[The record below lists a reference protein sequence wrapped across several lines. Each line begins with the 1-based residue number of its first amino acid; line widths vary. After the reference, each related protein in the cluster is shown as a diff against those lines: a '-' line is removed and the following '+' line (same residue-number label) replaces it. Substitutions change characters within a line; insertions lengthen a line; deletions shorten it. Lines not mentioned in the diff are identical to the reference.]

1 MEWNSIQMAQKFLQR
16 ANALHP
22 EEGASEGRFEEELAR
37 QELLYECYMM
47 SFSKEK
53 LISFLNDAIAGKT
66 KLPDEVKLDDESR
79 YRSAYA
85 QEAKVLMIEVEK
97 L

>member
-1 MEWNSIQMAQKFLQR
+1 
-16 ANALHP
+16 
-22 EEGASEGRFEEELAR
+22 
-37 QELLYECYMM
+37 
-47 SFSKEK
+47 
-53 LISFLNDAIAGKT
+53 
-66 KLPDEVKLDDESR
+66 LPDEVKLDDESR